1 MKKYVEKKMVGGVHL
16 QHTNRFINELNS
28 VKPNKEIVAFRYSDE
43 VWMIGKYKGLKLSE
57 TPTSYINWVLNNIRL
72 SPTSVSILENYSKF

>member
-1 MKKYVEKKMVGGVHL
+1 MNKTREKKMVGGKHL
-16 QHTNRFINELNS
+16 QHTTKVINELNS

-72 SPTSVSILENYSKF
+72 SPTSVSILETYNKL

>member
-1 MKKYVEKKMVGGVHL
+1 MKKNVEKKMIGGKHL
-16 QHTNRFINELNS
+16 QHTSKFINELNS

-72 SPTSVSILENYSKF
+72 SPTSVSILETYNKL

>member
-1 MKKYVEKKMVGGVHL
+1 MKKNVEKKMIGGKHL
-16 QHTNRFINELNS
+16 QHTTKFINELNS

-72 SPTSVSILENYSKF
+72 SPTSVSILETYNKL

>member
-1 MKKYVEKKMVGGVHL
+1 MKKNVEKKMVGGKHL
-16 QHTNRFINELNS
+16 QHTSKFINELNS

-72 SPTSVSILENYSKF
+72 SPTSVSILETYNKL

>member
-1 MKKYVEKKMVGGVHL
+1 MKKYTEKKMVGGVHL

-57 TPTSYINWVLNNIRL
+57 TPTNYIQWVLDNIRL
-72 SPTSVSILENYSKF
+72 SPTSVSILETYVKQ